1 MPLWNVQLPGNAALF
16 YGFIMQIASFDL
28 IDMMPLWGLLFPTLP
43 KTQPINSN
51 FDTIGY
57 NDLYFMHNIGSI
69 SLMILAWPALALS
82 ILFMTPCTKVPCM
95 VKLRIKLKNM
105 IFWNSTVK
113 TITETYTI
121 FVMCVLINT
130 LNVRFSFLFFQLKFE
145 TPGEITSSSL
155 TIFFGILVI
164 LTPLILCVYMY
175 KKFRKLKV

>member
-1 MPLWNVQLPGNAALF
+1 
-16 YGFIMQIASFDL
+16 MQIASFDL

-43 KTQPINSN
+43 KTEPINSN

-105 IFWNSTVK
+105 IFWDSTLK

-130 LNVRFSFLFFQLKFE
+130 LNLKFE